1 MYVCINIYMYKYIY
15 TYIHICIYITYIY
28 IKHIEYILIY
38 INEKLKSN

>member
-15 TYIHICIYITYIY
+15 IHMYIYYIY
-28 IKHIEYILIY
+28 ICIKYIKYILIY